1 MAGFE
6 STFRLRW
13 SSCVEPVPVPNEGPN
28 SRWTSDSAS
37 SAGMPEVNCSVPAE
51 VETFARPPANTT
63 VTSRNATMMRPG
75 RSVIS
80 VVVAATSRSA
90 FISLGVRRDRH
101 RGR

>member
-1 MAGFE
+1 
-6 STFRLRW
+6 
-13 SSCVEPVPVPNEGPN
+13 
-28 SRWTSDSAS
+28 
-37 SAGMPEVNCSVPAE
+37 
-51 VETFARPPANTT
+51 